1 MGRYDYKILLELLF
15 FPQTNKNNFFRT
27 NNGNWESSFAN
38 EDANA
43 RSLGFPD
50 GTRGKKQKN
59 KTKQNPS
66 ANAGE
71 GKRCRFDPWFGDI
84 PWRRAQ
90 QPPPV
95 FLPGESHGQ
104 RSLAGYSPWG
114 HRESDMTEATY
125 CACRDVL
132 KDYLRY
138 VFIQIPNT
146 EHGTISFSE
155 WPGNLSSA
163 ARKS

>member
-1 MGRYDYKILLELLF
+1 MTTKYCWSCYSSHKQTKTTFSGQIMETGRVLLLMKTQMQDLWASQMALEVK
-15 FPQTNKNNFFRT
+15 NK
-27 NNGNWESSFAN
+27 
-38 EDANA
+38 
-43 RSLGFPD
+43 
-50 GTRGKKQKN
+50 
-59 KTKQNPS
+59 KTKQNKKPS

-114 HRESDMTEATY
+114 HGESDMTEATY

-132 KDYLRY
+132 KKDCLRY